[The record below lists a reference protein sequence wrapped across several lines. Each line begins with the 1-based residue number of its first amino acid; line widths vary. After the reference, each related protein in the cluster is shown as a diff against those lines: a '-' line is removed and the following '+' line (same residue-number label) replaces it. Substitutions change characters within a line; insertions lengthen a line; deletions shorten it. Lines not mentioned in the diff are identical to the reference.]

1 MSLEMS
7 LFRRVR
13 AGADGALILAGDVG
27 GTKTLLTLCKYQRN
41 ELQIIKEKKFPSKEF
56 KSLNVIIKE
65 FLSGEV
71 KPTVISIAV
80 AGPITKG
87 TANLTNLKW
96 KVSEEDI
103 KKEFDVQQVFLLN
116 DLEATAYGLSELHHE
131 DFVVIHKGDDTIG
144 GNMAIIAPGTGLGEA
159 GLYWDGHAYHPFA
172 TEGGHSDYA
181 PRSEEEIELYKV
193 LHQQFGHVSWERLVS
208 GQGIFN
214 IHSFLKKYRK
224 GAKSELDLSES
235 ADPAAA
241 ISEQALKGE
250 DPICR
255 ETIGWFLRFMAYE
268 SANLALKIKSTGGLF
283 IAGGIPPKLRKLIKP
298 AEFMFFFKQVGR
310 LNELLEK
317 MPVHLVLNEKTAL
330 LGAIRRGRY
339 LDKEAVVN
347 QIDA

>member
-1 MSLEMS
+1 MPLQMS
-7 LFRRVR
+7 LFHRLS
-13 AGADGALILAGDVG
+13 AGADGVLILAGDVG
-27 GTKTLLTLCKYQRN
+27 GTKTLLTLCKYERN

-56 KSLNVIIKE
+56 KSLNAIIKE
-65 FLSGEV
+65 FLSGGES
-71 KPTVISIAV
+71 PTVISIAV

-96 KVSEEDI
+96 QVSEKEI
-103 KKEFDVQQVFLLN
+103 KKEFNAQQVFLLN
-116 DLEATAYGLSELHHE
+116 DLEATAFGLSELHHE
-131 DFVVIHKGDDTIG
+131 DFIVIHKGDETIG

-172 TEGGHSDYA
+172 TEGGHCDYA
-181 PRSEEEIELYKV
+181 PRSEEEIELYKF

-214 IHSFLKKYRK
+214 IHSFLKKIRTNV
-224 GAKSELDLSES
+224 KSDFDISES

-241 ISEQALKGE
+241 ISEQALEGE
-250 DPICR
+250 DPICK
-255 ETIGWFLRFMAYE
+255 ETIEWFFRFMAYE

-298 AEFMFFFKQVGR
+298 AEFIMFFKQVGR

-317 MPVHLVLNEKTAL
+317 MPVHLVLNEKTGL

-339 LDKEAVVN
+339 HIAEAVVDHIEN
-347 QIDA
+347 